1 MQNGVEK
8 VQSGVDMK
16 RDEKITQLS
25 RALNE
30 EAFYY
35 MGGVADIIAVSVI
48 KFEKYASG
56 GACPV
61 TSKSMNE
68 HSRKKGGK
76 YNVTR
81 D

>member
-1 MQNGVEK
+1 
-8 VQSGVDMK
+8 MK
-16 RDEKITQLS
+16 KDEKISQLS
-25 RALNE
+25 EALNE

-56 GACPV
+56 GACQV
-61 TSKSMNE
+61 TGKSMNE
-68 HSRKKGGK
+68 HGRKKGGK
-76 YNVTR
+76 CNVTR

>member
-1 MQNGVEK
+1 
-8 VQSGVDMK
+8 MK

-25 RALNE
+25 KELNE

-56 GACPV
+56 GACPE

>member
-1 MQNGVEK
+1 M
-8 VQSGVDMK
+8 
-16 RDEKITQLS
+16 QLS
-25 RALNE
+25 KELNDA
-30 EAFYY
+30 AFYY
-35 MGGVADIIAVSVI
+35 MGGVADIIAISVI

-61 TSKSMNE
+61 MDKSMNE